1 VWGRDNGGVPI
12 ANCLVASVPDELDTS
27 QLVAAWS
34 NRSGVDPDEMT
45 INLLEARQAGKPYA
59 VMAWLY
65 LPSIWSGDAVA
76 ALSEGLA
83 AALADAFALDPSAV
97 QVVTSIV
104 ASGLVV
110 EDGEAVYW

>member
-1 VWGRDNGGVPI
+1 MPI
-12 ANCLVASVPDELDTS
+12 ANCLVASVPNDLDTS
-27 QLVAAWS
+27 QIVAAWS
-34 NRSGVDPDEMT
+34 NRSRIDSDEMT
-45 INLLEARQAGKPYA
+45 INLLEALQAGKPYA

-65 LPSIWSGDAVA
+65 LPSVWPDDAVT

-83 AALADAFALDPSAV
+83 AALADAFVVEPSSV

-110 EDGEAVYW
+110 EGGETVHW

>member
-1 VWGRDNGGVPI
+1 MPI
-12 ANCLVASVPDELDTS
+12 ANCLVASVPNDLDTS
-27 QLVAAWS
+27 QIVAAWS
-34 NRSGVDPDEMT
+34 HRSRIDSDEMT

-65 LPSIWSGDAVA
+65 LPSVWPDDAVA

-83 AALADAFALDPSAV
+83 AALADAFVVELSSV

-110 EDGEAVYW
+110 EGGETVHW

>member
-1 VWGRDNGGVPI
+1 VP
-12 ANCLVASVPDELDTS
+12 NDLDTS
-27 QLVAAWS
+27 QIVAAWS
-34 NRSGVDPDEMT
+34 HRSRIDSDEMT

-65 LPSIWSGDAVA
+65 LPSVWPDDAVA

-83 AALADAFALDPSAV
+83 AALADAFVVEPSSV

-110 EDGEAVYW
+110 EGGETVHW